1 MLAIIEA
8 CPKALCVVFK
18 KEVAE
23 IILVKQIARLLRAIP
38 MDRKDVRSSLKI
50 INKMTEDVKTGR
62 IMLYFRK
69 EPEAEMVTGYWSLK
83 REPLK
88 VP

>member
-23 IILVKQIARLLRAIP
+23 IILVKQIARSLRAIP
-38 MDRKDVRSSLKI
+38 MDRKDVRILFK
-50 INKMTEDVKTGR
+50 NYKQND
-62 IMLYFRK
+62 
-69 EPEAEMVTGYWSLK
+69 
-83 REPLK
+83 
-88 VP
+88 